1 MADIHTD
8 PLDEQCDAIA
18 ERLAAAC
25 RDEPDHLVMFELVV
39 RLGEC
44 IGHYPLNTRNS
55 LLTVVEVEL
64 RHYVDEIPPL
74 PTDAY
79 PGSRD

>member
-39 RLGEC
+39 RLGEF
-44 IGHYPLNTRNS
+44 IGHYPLHQRSVLVAGAHANIRQ
-55 LLTVVEVEL
+55 
-64 RHYVDEIPPL
+64 Y
-74 PTDAY
+74 
-79 PGSRD
+79 